1 LTKKY
6 VIFYGKKQGK
16 CIQKLLT
23 MNQFD
28 CVIVG
33 GGHNG
38 LVAACYLAK
47 AGKSVVVLEA
57 NEKVGGATAS
67 VEAFPGV
74 PAKLSRY
81 SYLISLL
88 PEKIRN
94 DLGIELTTIKRT
106 VSSYTPHPTNPSSGL
121 MVPVGRPEDFENNMK
136 LFTGSDKEVVAW
148 KNFYGRLSDMA
159 KKVFPT
165 MTEPLMSKTDMQNLI
180 GNDELWKDIFETP
193 LGNLI
198 EKTFENDVV
207 RGIVLTDALIGTFAD
222 AHDESLLQNKCFL
235 YHVIGNGTGDW
246 DVPVGGMGAF
256 VDSLVKRARELG
268 VQIIEDS
275 RVTSILPQPDC
286 SKVYTNHSQEF
297 VGQYVLVNCSPL
309 ILKDLISE
317 PVTYS
322 KIYLEGENKY
332 PDKVEN
338 DVSIFTYPLS
348 NPLPGN
354 RVKDMKAA
362 LENLLR
368 QHSFEGI
375 EHWVKEDTNVTSVQW
390 LYKHGSSDMP
400 VIVIEYLNLNDVS
413 TGSFMPPSTIC
424 YEGHEYEVVCRQ
436 GQYSSLLNARTSP
449 PNLTPL
455 QTGGSQIKVNM
466 LLKRLPKLKDT
477 RVNPLDAFS
486 GTFHINE
493 SYRQLSF
500 AYLSAYQG
508 RLPSPIPAEIYCHS
522 LADPTILGQE
532 LIDAGAQTLTLF
544 ALYTPHIL
552 FEGSNDE
559 MRKVA
564 FDMIIDSLNSVLDEP
579 IQNLFWEDK
588 NGQPCIE
595 ISTTVDI
602 AKALNIPTGNIF
614 HTPLEWPFAE
624 SPEEVGTWGVE
635 TNYDRIVLCGSG
647 ARRGGG
653 VSGIAGHNAAQCV
666 LQKMN
671 S

>member
-1 LTKKY
+1 
-6 VIFYGKKQGK
+6 
-16 CIQKLLT
+16 
-23 MNQFD
+23 MNRFD

-57 NEKVGGATAS
+57 NKKVGGATAS

-88 PEKIRN
+88 PEKIRK
-94 DLGIELTTIKRT
+94 DLGIELTTIKRS
-106 VSSYTPHPTNPSSGL
+106 VSSYTPDPANPSSGL
-121 MVPVGRPEDFENNMK
+121 MVPVGRPDDFENNMK
-136 LFTGSDKEVVAW
+136 LFTGSEKEAEVW
-148 KNFYGRLSDMA
+148 RNFYGRLSDMA

-165 MTEPLMSKTDMQNLI
+165 MTEPLMSKPEMQNLI

-222 AHDESLLQNKCFL
+222 SNDKSLLQNKCFL

-256 VDSLVKRARELG
+256 VDSLIKRARELG
-268 VQIIEDS
+268 VQIIENA
-275 RVTSILPQPDC
+275 RVTSIIPQPDC
-286 SKVYTNHSQEF
+286 SKVYTIHSQEF
-297 VGQYVLVNCSPL
+297 VCQYVLVNCSPL
-309 ILKDLISE
+309 ILKDLLPQEI
-317 PVTYS
+317 
-322 KIYLEGENKY
+322 
-332 PDKVEN
+332 D
-338 DVSIFTYPLS
+338 DSIFTSPLQK
-348 NPLPGN
+348 PLPGN
-354 RVKDMKAA
+354 QVRDMKAA

-375 EHWVKEDTNVTSVQW
+375 AQWMEEDTNVTSVQW
-390 LYKHGSSDMP
+390 LYKNGSPDIP

-436 GQYSSLLNARTSP
+436 GQYSSLLSARTSP

-493 SYRQLSF
+493 SYRQLSS
-500 AYLSAYQG
+500 AHLSAEQG
-508 RLPSPIPAEIYCHS
+508 RLPNPLPAEIYCHS
-522 LADPTILGQE
+522 LTDPTILGKE

-544 ALYTPHIL
+544 ALHTPHVL

-559 MRKVA
+559 MRKVV
-564 FDMIIDSLNSVLDEP
+564 FDMVIDSLNSVLDEP
-579 IQNLFWEDK
+579 IQTLFWEDK

-602 AKALNIPTGNIF
+602 EKALNIPTGNIF

-635 TNYDRIVLCGSG
+635 TNYERIVLCGSG